1 MLLRAR
7 LSEDVVAEWGQNM
20 NELGE
25 LEKRIAD
32 ALERIR
38 SGVEG
43 LSSGSAEDMVAASEA
58 DALAE
63 QLSLVTADLA
73 EASEALAAERAA
85 KAEVEAE
92 LDALKNAPS
101 GSGGSDAVADA
112 ELRTLRVSVQ
122 ELQTANA
129 ELRRSALTGVTDP
142 ELNNRNLAA
151 DLEAVQAARLAELRD
166 LDAIL
171 KTLTPVIE
179 ERGNA

>member
-1 MLLRAR
+1 M
-7 LSEDVVAEWGQNM
+7 G
-20 NELGE
+20 ELGE

-43 LSSGSAEDMVAASEA
+43 LSSGSSEDMVAASEA

-73 EASEALAAERAA
+73 EASEALAAERAS
-85 KAEVEAE
+85 KAEVQAE
-92 LDALKNAPS
+92 LDALKATSS
-101 GSGGSDAVADA
+101 GAGNGDAALEA
-112 ELRTLRVSVQ
+112 ELRTLQASVQ

-142 ELNNRNLAA
+142 DLINRSLAA
-151 DLEAVQAARLAELRD
+151 DLEAVQAARMAELRD

-171 KTLTPVIE
+171 KTLDPVIE